1 MLCKD
6 SLFGLFRLVCW
17 QQATSWFVCD
27 VFKAVSIFGS
37 FVNKLGDTKICLGKL
52 NCVDS
57 LMQET
62 PYPLFTIDKI
72 APSQWFTLCPVVVF

>member
-1 MLCKD
+1 M
-6 SLFGLFRLVCW
+6 
-17 QQATSWFVCD
+17 CD

-72 APSQWFTLCPVVVF
+72 APSQ